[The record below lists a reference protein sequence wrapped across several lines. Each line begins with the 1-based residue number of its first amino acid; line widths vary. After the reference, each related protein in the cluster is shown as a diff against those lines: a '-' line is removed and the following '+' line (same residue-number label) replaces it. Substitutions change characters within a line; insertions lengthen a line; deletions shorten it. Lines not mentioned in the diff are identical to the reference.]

1 MIEPQR
7 RGGGVLRVGHYL
19 VVGAAAVVAVLV
31 AFAVFSFVV
40 GIVFE
45 LVKIALVVAV
55 IAAVIYFV
63 TRHARRKY

>member
-1 MIEPQR
+1 MPEQPWGRWHEKPISVR
-7 RGGGVLRVGHYL
+7 KIT
-19 VVGAAAVVAVLV
+19 VVAVLV

-40 GIVFE
+40 GFIFE

-63 TRHARRKY
+63 TRHARR